1 MIVSGSD
8 SLVKLLVKGAELE
21 ARNLAGSTALHLAA
35 TQGHHHM
42 VVGLL
47 DMGLDPNAL
56 NEHNRSEISKTIN
69 LRP

>member
-1 MIVSGSD
+1 MVR
-8 SLVKLLVKGAELE
+8 VGASIDEVTYCG
-21 ARNLAGSTALHLAA
+21 NTALHLAA